1 MPKSEYTTQSTTLK
15 SLEEEAGDYL
25 EYTPEELL
33 AELEKNKTQQKEL
46 EESQKVKEEE
56 RDTANGTITALKSK
70 IQEVKESIANI
81 EQLGNKC
88 PTCSQEITP
97 ETKGALLQQ
106 NEEII
111 KDLTKKGKFQ
121 QTRATALQKEIAEVK
136 SNLNTL
142 RDTYTA
148 IKTKQATI
156 DRIGKIRTELT
167 KLSGTIEDLS
177 QALNITENYPDIG
190 DQLPVGVF
198 IAVITGYDGIY

>member
-1 MPKSEYTTQSTTLK
+1 M
-15 SLEEEAGDYL
+15 
-25 EYTPEELL
+25 
-33 AELEKNKTQQKEL
+33 
-46 EESQKVKEEE
+46 
-56 RDTANGTITALKSK
+56 
-70 IQEVKESIANI
+70 
-81 EQLGNKC
+81 
-88 PTCSQEITP
+88 
-97 ETKGALLQQ
+97 QQ

-190 DQLPVGVF
+190 DQLPVAYLSQLLQDMTAYTEQLNHLETLTETLKQTELDKHTAEENQTRLQQDLEINQTSTSNTEDEIYSLENEIGPF
-198 IAVITGYDGIY
+198 DAVKTQFENLKRQQETHPAIHFK